1 MTNGHEHAH
10 NPQGDNPE
18 VGFEREDLS
27 SGPVYAFFIAIIL
40 GTALVALVLRGTLYV
55 AQWYNREHQIA
66 VVSPLLPPTADT
78 RVVVPADIT
87 QFPQPRLETDERTE
101 IHDFRLKEEQEL
113 NSYGWVDQ
121 QSGVMHIPID
131 RAMELL
137 TQRGL
142 PTTPRPGTTPP
153 AIVNMV
159 RAAAAASDHSEAS
172 PQDQTNQNQDQT
184 KQPAQGQKSKGKQ

>member
-78 RVVVPADIT
+78 RVVVPGDIT

-142 PTTPRPGTTPP
+142 PTTPRTGTTPP

-172 PQDQTNQNQDQT
+172 PQDQTKPED
-184 KQPAQGQKSKGKQ
+184 GQKSKGKQ